1 MSDDLVI
8 NNGVTIPAA
17 ELSYAAS
24 RASGPGG
31 QHVNTTESRIQLR
44 WNVAETRALT
54 DAQRARVLRAFASR
68 LTEAGEIILASD
80 AHRSQR
86 RNREEVRLRLAQ
98 LLRAAL
104 VPPKPRKKT
113 RPTAASRQ
121 RRMDQ
126 KKQRGEIKRGRGKPR
141 GEE

>member
-8 NNGVTIPAA
+8 NNGVTIPAT

-68 LTEAGEIILASD
+68 LTDAGELILASD

-86 RNREEVRLRLAQ
+86 RNREEVRQRLAQ
-98 LLRAAL
+98 LLREAL

-121 RRMDQ
+121 RRMEE
-126 KKQRGEIKRGRGKPR
+126 KRQRGQIKKGRGKPS
-141 GEE
+141 GED